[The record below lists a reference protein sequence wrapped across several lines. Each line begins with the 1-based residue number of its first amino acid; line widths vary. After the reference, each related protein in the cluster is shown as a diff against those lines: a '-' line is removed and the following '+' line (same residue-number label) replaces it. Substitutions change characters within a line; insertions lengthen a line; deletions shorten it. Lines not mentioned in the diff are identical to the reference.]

1 MSDID
6 ELSSRIVAA
15 MDRVAGGIETL
26 GQASARETEALRMAL
41 EEERQVSAQLAE
53 RVRVLGDREAQRAAT
68 NARLDAL
75 DLEVQRCREAQ
86 EILAAAC
93 EALRAANAEG
103 LGEADLINAALA
115 AEVESLGALRDVERL
130 EAEEIMAGLEPILKA
145 SLQAQQ
151 AEEA

>member
-115 AEVESLGALRDVERL
+115 AEVESLRALRDVERL